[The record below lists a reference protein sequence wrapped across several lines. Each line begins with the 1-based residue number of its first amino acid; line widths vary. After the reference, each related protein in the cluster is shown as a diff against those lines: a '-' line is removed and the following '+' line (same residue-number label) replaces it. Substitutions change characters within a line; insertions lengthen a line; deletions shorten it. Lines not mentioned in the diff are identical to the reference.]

1 MNKVK
6 LLAKLDGFFDAD
18 DKNNAEQ
25 IESVLI
31 KLKNKLIKIQR
42 RMTECKNEAYKTALQ
57 LEAEVLIAQIEKGE
71 KYLKMLYQ
79 IK

>member
-6 LLAKLDGFFDAD
+6 LLAKLDGLFDAD

-42 RMTECKNEAYKTALQ
+42 RITECKNEAYKTVLQ

-71 KYLKMLYQ
+71 KYLKALS
-79 IK
+79 KL

>member
-6 LLAKLDGFFDAD
+6 LLAKLEDFFDTD
-18 DKNNAEQ
+18 DKKNVEQ

-42 RMTECKNEAYKTALQ
+42 RITQCKNEAYKTALQ
-57 LEAEVLIAQIEKGE
+57 LEAEVLVAQIEKGE
-71 KYLKMLYQ
+71 NFLKMLHQ
-79 IK
+79 SK